1 MVPDSMPGVNLRLTK
16 KVPKWTRSPGGAQ
29 VTECAKDMS
38 VLQVALR
45 SVFV

>member
-1 MVPDSMPGVNLRLTK
+1 MVPDSMLAVNLRVMERVLRRD
-16 KVPKWTRSPGGAQ
+16 VAALPVQ

-38 VLQVALR
+38 VLWVALR

>member
-1 MVPDSMPGVNLRLTK
+1 MVPDSMPAVNPRLTK
-16 KVPKWTRSPGGAQ
+16 QVPKWTLCPHAVQ

-45 SVFV
+45 AVFV